1 MRQADDRATALATAD
16 RRLEAFLGELA
27 RSLKATA
34 FYPRSHPA
42 LRGATE
48 RAHRV
53 FRRLFEESSAE
64 LPLDLLEL
72 SVSRRGFAL
81 GERPIG
87 GGVTGVPELARE
99 CVVRRVSRLFFRP
112 EATADDLARLL
123 GLLTVDPDVFAAGG
137 FEERLAA
144 EGVRAIWANE
154 ANLDLILERL
164 AEAPPPQAGGDEEEP
179 EPPEPEAQSAEAAL
193 LALLA
198 RLERETDT
206 AAYQE
211 TIELLRPRAVELR
224 NAGDFGTLLPA
235 LVVLGQHAAPGG
247 RRPAAAQ
254 QLADALLA
262 ELVDGPTLDWIIDR
276 VGSREARGE
285 RELLGGVL
293 LRLGARALP
302 PLLDALSVTED
313 RQARRAFSQIVGL
326 FGETAVP
333 ELELRLR
340 DERWFVVRNMATLLG
355 DIRNPRSVPALVE
368 LLAHEEGRVRRAAL
382 QALARIGGPAA
393 TAHVVRCLTS
403 GDPELQVQAIL
414 ALGARREAT
423 ALPALEAIAR
433 GSAPAGARRP
443 LRDLEVRRYAIEAL
457 GRIGGPSALRVLA
470 DLLGG
475 GGFWRRLLGRGE
487 VDLIRIAAAEAL
499 ASLGGPE
506 ARRLLKAAAAGRRG
520 AVADRCRELAATLG

>member
-1 MRQADDRATALATAD
+1 MRQADDRTAALAAAD

-42 LRGATE
+42 LRRATG
-48 RAHRV
+48 RAHQM
-53 FRRLFEESSAE
+53 FRRLFEGGDDES
-64 LPLDLLEL
+64 PLDILEL

-81 GERPIG
+81 GERLIG
-87 GGVTGVPELARE
+87 GGVNGVPELARE

-123 GLLTVDPDVFAAGG
+123 ALLTVDPATFAGGG
-137 FEERLAA
+137 FEQRLAA

-154 ANLDLILERL
+154 ANLDLILEQL
-164 AEAPPPQAGGDEEEP
+164 AEAPPPEAGSEEEEP
-179 EPPEPEAQSAEAAL
+179 PEPEPEAQSAEAAL

-198 RLERETDT
+198 RLERETDPVT
-206 AAYQE
+206 YHE

-224 NAGDFGTLLPA
+224 DAGDFGTLLPA

-247 RRPAAAQ
+247 RRPAAARQ
-254 QLADALLA
+254 QADALLSD
-262 ELVDGPTLDWIIDR
+262 LVDGPTLEWIIGR

-293 LRLGARALP
+293 LRLGARALT
-302 PLLDALSVTED
+302 PLLDALSATED
-313 RQARRAFSQIVGL
+313 RQARRALSQIIGL
-326 FGETAVP
+326 YGEAAVP
-333 ELELRLR
+333 EIELRLR

-355 DIRNPRSVPALVE
+355 EIRSPRPVPAIVE
-368 LLAHEEGRVRRAAL
+368 LLVHEDGRVRRAAL

-433 GSAPAGARRP
+433 GSAPAGAGRP
-443 LRDLEVRRYAIEAL
+443 RRDLEVRRYAIEAL
-457 GRIGGPSALRVLA
+457 GRIGGQSALRVLA
-470 DLLGG
+470 DLLEG
-475 GGFWRRLLGRGE
+475 GGFWRRLFGHGE
-487 VDLIRIAAAEAL
+487 GDLIRIAAAEAL
-499 ASLGGPE
+499 AGLGGPE
-506 ARRLLKAAAAGRRG
+506 ARRLLEAAAGGRRS